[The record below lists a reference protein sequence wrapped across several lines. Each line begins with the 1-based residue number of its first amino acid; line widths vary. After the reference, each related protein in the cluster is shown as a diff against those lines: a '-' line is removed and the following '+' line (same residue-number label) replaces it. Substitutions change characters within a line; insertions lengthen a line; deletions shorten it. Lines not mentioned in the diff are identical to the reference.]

1 MIDQS
6 NNRIQ
11 LSEAGQQRREQMLTE
26 LQGELKR
33 RQVRRQHLNGFA
45 AVAGAMLVIAIV
57 TWALLVGT
65 NYNDMVVDQTPP
77 GSTSNN
83 LADRHLNSAPRIAE
97 YKKVVF
103 ETIDDEQMLQTLSE
117 LGCPAV
123 LGRVGG
129 ELTIVRQTKM

>member
-11 LSEAGQQRREQMLTE
+11 LSESGQQRRQQMLTE

-33 RQVRRQHLNGFA
+33 RHLRHQRLNGFA
-45 AVAGAMLVIAIV
+45 AVTGGMLVIAIV
-57 TWALLVGT
+57 TWTLLVGT
-65 NYNDMVVDQTPP
+65 NINDMVVDQTAPEP
-77 GSTSNN
+77 KSID
-83 LADRHLNSAPRIAE
+83 LVDRHLSSAPRIAE

-129 ELTIVRQTKM
+129 ELTIVPQTRM